1 MRILA
6 LSDSHIPVSA
16 KSLPTRLLKE
26 IEKADLLLHA
36 GDFVSID
43 FLEGLKELCKMKA
56 VYGNMD
62 SLEVRQILP
71 EKELINVGRFKIG
84 LIHGWGAPKMLM
96 EAIKTKFL
104 KDKPDIIV
112 FGHSHLPENII
123 TDGVIYFNPGSPT
136 DRIFSPYNSFGIIE
150 IDNEIKTK
158 IVRL

>member
-6 LSDSHIPVSA
+6 LSDSHIPVNA
-16 KSLPTRLLKE
+16 KSLPVRLLKE

-36 GDFVSID
+36 GDFVSLD
-43 FLEGLKELCKMKA
+43 FLEGLKGLCKMKA

-62 SLEVRQILP
+62 SLEVRKSLP
-71 EKELINVGRFKIG
+71 EKELINAGKFRIG
-84 LIHGWGAPKMLM
+84 LIHGWGAPKTLI

-112 FGHSHLPENII
+112 FGHSHLPENSVI
-123 TDGVIYFNPGSPT
+123 DGVTYFNPGSPT
-136 DRIFSPYNSFGIIE
+136 DKIFSPYNSFGIIE
-150 IDNEIKTK
+150 ISDEIKTK